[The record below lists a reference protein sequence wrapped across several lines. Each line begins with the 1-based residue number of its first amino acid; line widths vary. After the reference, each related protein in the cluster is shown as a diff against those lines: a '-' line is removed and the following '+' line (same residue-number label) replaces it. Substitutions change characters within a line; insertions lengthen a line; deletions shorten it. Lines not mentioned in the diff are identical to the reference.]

1 MLLAKRVMLRAIER
15 QDLDAL
21 NSWWN
26 DPALSALLGTR
37 RHLSAPDETE
47 AWYDA
52 ILARVE
58 PHEGR
63 TYAVCATVDGRL
75 LGTAWYGSF
84 DAQDRNVEVGLYLG
98 QEEDRGR
105 GLGTETMGLLLSY
118 LFEDLGVHKVRLLVR
133 SDHDR
138 AVRCYERLGFQHEGM
153 LRHHRFF
160 AGTHHDFMAMGMLA
174 SEHVTRGLDGTQ
186 EDTGRNR

>member
-1 MLLAKRVMLRAIER
+1 MLRAIER
-15 QDLDAL
+15 QDLEAL

-26 DPALSALLGTR
+26 DPDLSALLGTR
-37 RHLSAPDETE
+37 RHVSSLEETE

-52 ILARVE
+52 ILTRVE
-58 PHEGR
+58 PNEGR
-63 TYAVCATVDGRL
+63 TYAICDAADGHL

-98 QEEDRGR
+98 QVEDRGR
-105 GLGTETMGLLLSY
+105 GLGTETLALLLSY
-118 LFEDLGVHKVRLLVR
+118 LFEDLGAHKVRLLVL
-133 SDHDR
+133 SDNDR
-138 AVRCYERLGFQHEGM
+138 AVRCYEGVGFQREGV

-160 AGTHHDFMAMGMLA
+160 AGRHHDFVAMGILA
-174 SEHVTRGLDGTQ
+174 SEHITRGLDGTQ